1 MAKKPPFNLEILQ
14 VDKRSLQG
22 VPQITVLDITDGATD
37 NLHPEGLFS
46 TEFFGRKG
54 EDRRTEQF
62 AYIDMNTRILH
73 PILYDAYSKLKGLY
87 KGILEGTDYAAWDAK
102 EKDFV
107 RSNELDGQTGYAF
120 FIKHMADIKF
130 KRTGSAE
137 RDDRILLIQKN
148 MDRALTR
155 YLLVLP
161 AGLRDIEDDGTGR
174 VKKDEINKKYA
185 RVIGVANLIGKDGET
200 SAQDATRKTLQNT
213 LNDIYAYIKNLLDGK
228 SGFMLSKWASR
239 SIFNGTRNVIASKN
253 AVRESLD
260 ADNLASVTDTGI
272 GLFQIMKGTLPI
284 TKYALRTFMASR
296 FSTQEGNVTV
306 VNRMTWKPESVT
318 LDTTDID
325 AWTTSEGV
333 EKLINRFKDA
343 AVRHHPVMLGDHY
356 AFLVYQD
363 DKGFR
368 VFDDIDDLPD
378 EFSRDNVRPISL
390 VEVCYLCQYQK
401 WYEFGGYVT
410 RFPVTGSESTYP
422 TRFYTHTTTK
432 TKRLVEYDAQW
443 QLQEDKVAREYPLS
457 GLAFMDA
464 LVPDTTRLAGLG
476 ADKRGY
482 FTHIV
487 RPFGNEGDVTL

>member
-1 MAKKPPFNLEILQ
+1 
-14 VDKRSLQG
+14 
-22 VPQITVLDITDGATD
+22 
-37 NLHPEGLFS
+37 
-46 TEFFGRKG
+46 
-54 EDRRTEQF
+54 
-62 AYIDMNTRILH
+62 
-73 PILYDAYSKLKGLY
+73 
-87 KGILEGTDYAAWDAK
+87 
-102 EKDFV
+102 
-107 RSNELDGQTGYAF
+107 
-120 FIKHMADIKF
+120 
-130 KRTGSAE
+130 
-137 RDDRILLIQKN
+137 
-148 MDRALTR
+148 
-155 YLLVLP
+155 
-161 AGLRDIEDDGTGR
+161 
-174 VKKDEINKKYA
+174 
-185 RVIGVANLIGKDGET
+185 VIGVANLIGKDGET

-213 LNDIYAYIKNLLDGK
+213 LNDIYAYIKDLLDGK

-318 LDTTDID
+318 LDTADID

-343 AVRHHPVMLGDHY
+343 AVRHRPVMLGDHY

-432 TKRLVEYDAQW
+432 TKRLLEYDARW
-443 QLQEDKVAREYPLS
+443 QLQDTHVAREYPLP
-457 GLAFMDA
+457 GMAFMDA

-476 ADKRGY
+476 AD
-482 FTHIV
+482 
-487 RPFGNEGDVTL
+487 